1 MADNDDNDSDI
12 EAAFYRVID
21 RWEAEVLESL
31 RKDAQIS
38 GRPIDRRL
46 LDARLE
52 TFRKEHLQSPTIRH
66 ERELRELLISE
77 LTERLRNKIR

>member
-52 TFRKEHLQSPTIRH
+52 TFRQEHLQSPTIRH